1 MTTLKAVI
9 AAAGVGSRWFPV
21 GKTTPKCML
30 PAWNK
35 PLLAYTVAD
44 CIAAGAQKIAVVTAP
59 GECTRQV
66 RHYLTEDP
74 ELKHYFTA
82 RGWQDKYQPIA
93 QPPAAEFTII
103 EQPRDNGLYGTAL
116 PPLCAADWI
125 ADDDFLLV
133 SGDDLL
139 LRLDRGSDLAD
150 LAAARRDARTAAA
163 IAVTTR
169 PSDKPLRYGI
179 VEPRAGTGSRLL
191 LDRLR
196 SWAPEDGQRRTA
208 YIDISRSL
216 LPASALPYFAA
227 VQPAANGELRATDA
241 ITAFAAD
248 HPTLIHPIL
257 GAFHDCGT
265 PTGLHAANTAI
276 ACSARRFLSRR

>member
-1 MTTLKAVI
+1 MPTLKAVI

-44 CIAAGAQKIAVVTAP
+44 CVAAGAQQITVVTAP

-66 RHYLTEDP
+66 RHFLTEDS
-74 ELKHYFTA
+74 ELKRYFTA

-93 QPPAAEFTII
+93 QPLAAEFTII
-103 EQPRDNGLYGTAL
+103 EQPRDTGLYGTAL

-125 ADDDFLLV
+125 GDDDFLLV

-139 LRLDRGSDLAD
+139 LRLDHGSDLAD
-150 LAAARRDARTAAA
+150 LAAARHNARTAAA
-163 IAVTTR
+163 IAVATR

-179 VEPRAGTGSRLL
+179 VQPRAGTEPHLL
-191 LDRLR
+191 LGELR
-196 SWAPEDGQRRTA
+196 GWSPEDRQRRTA

-216 LPASALPYFAA
+216 LPSSALPYFAE

-241 ITAFAAD
+241 ITAFAID

-257 GAFHDCGT
+257 GAFYDCGS
-265 PTGLHAANTAI
+265 PAGLHAANTVISGA
-276 ACSARRFLSRR
+276 A